1 MSLLTV
7 RVARLGVSED
17 DDDTGFDRSQS
28 MSHPWPSESIMI
40 FAGLK
45 SRCKIPA
52 SYACLRAKQ
61 QCMIILVFSSMAE
74 PASQKLTNKSVSH
87 SGYHFI

>member
-17 DDDTGFDRSQS
+17 DDTGFDRSQS
-28 MSHPWPSESIMI
+28 MSHPWPSRSIMI

-52 SYACLRAKQ
+52 SYASLRAKQ
-61 QCMIILVFSSMAE
+61 QYMI
-74 PASQKLTNKSVSH
+74 SV
-87 SGYHFI
+87 